1 MKKIDSAYFKATYKQ
16 IQVSKLL
23 KACLNEA
30 TRNGRESY
38 VSVKRELNLK
48 EGNRMT

>member
-16 IQVSKLL
+16 IQVSKQL